1 MAEHQR
7 YLYGAEA
14 EEAPGGVKR
23 DPFAPKHLSQ
33 PDYDRIQLLAKS
45 GDAEWLDVQTVALV
59 MGVSKWTI
67 YRAIK
72 RGEIPFVRIGKQIR
86 VNKRALNETM
96 RRRTEGGE

>member
-23 DPFAPKHLSQ
+23 DPFAPKHLSL
-33 PDYDRIQLLAKS
+33 PDYDRIQLLARG

-67 YRAIK
+67 YRSIK

>member
-72 RGEIPFVRIGKQIR
+72 RGEIPFVRIGRGSACRGRGR
-86 VNKRALNETM
+86 VVQRM
-96 RRRTEGGE
+96 MGSPRPP